1 MHLRSLGPLE
11 GPWWCPRSG
20 RGRTDPAAPGAW
32 RSTQGGSE
40 SGGRLSAALFRQR
53 HRAELL
59 ESPGMHGH
67 WVEKNMV
74 IPRETKDGGEGE
86 KKALVIQ
93 HGEAMVHRNIDDF

>member
-1 MHLRSLGPLE
+1 MLLHPLLLFFGTSSFGSRWVQIPHNFSLKGVHLRSLGPLE

-32 RSTQGGSE
+32 RTTQGGSE
-40 SGGRLSAALFRQR
+40 SGGRLSAALFRRR

-67 WVEKNMV
+67 WVKKNG
-74 IPRETKDGGEGE
+74 DS
-86 KKALVIQ
+86 
-93 HGEAMVHRNIDDF
+93 